1 MSRFRVPR
9 SRFRVPGSGFRVPRS
24 RFRVVRCWFYVL
36 WFACAS
42 VSSQSAQALLNRG
55 VSEFEEGRFA
65 ASAATFDELAKVIP
79 DRAPDLW
86 QRGIA
91 LYYAGRYAD
100 CRRQFESHRTVNPDD
115 VENAVWHFLCV
126 AREQSPTAARAA
138 LLPVGPDT
146 RVPMRQVYDM
156 FRGATT
162 PDAVMKAA
170 GSEADGQFY
179 GNLYVGLYLEAT
191 GQRSQALPHI
201 KAAAEDRYAAV
212 GGYMHMVARVHL
224 RTFRN

>member
-1 MSRFRVPR
+1 MSRFQVRCSRFRVR
-9 SRFRVPGSGFRVPRS
+9 GS
-24 RFRVVRCWFYVL
+24 WFLVL

-42 VSSQSAQALLNRG
+42 VSAQSAQALLNRG
-55 VSEFEEGRFA
+55 VAEFEQGRFA
-65 ASAATFDELAKVIP
+65 ASATTFDELAKMMP
-79 DRAPDLW
+79 DRAPQLW

-91 LYYAGRYAD
+91 LYYAGRFAD

-126 AREQSPTAARAA
+126 ARGQNPDAARAA
-138 LLPVGPDT
+138 LLPVGPDP
-146 RVPMRQVYDM
+146 RVPMREVDEM
-156 FRGATT
+156 FRGALT

-170 GSEADGQFY
+170 GNDGDGQFY

-191 GQRSQALPHI
+191 GHRALALPHI
-201 KAAAEDRYAAV
+201 KVAASERYATV

-224 RTFRN
+224 KVLSAGF

>member
-9 SRFRVPGSGFRVPRS
+9 SRCRVRGS
-24 RFRVVRCWFYVL
+24 WFLVL

-55 VSEFEEGRFA
+55 VAEFEQGRFV
-65 ASAATFDELAKVIP
+65 ASATAFDELAKMMP
-79 DRAPDLW
+79 DRAPHLW

-91 LYYAGRYAD
+91 LYYAGRFAD

-126 AREQSPTAARAA
+126 ARGQNPDAARAA
-138 LLPVGPDT
+138 LLPVGPDP
-146 RVPMRQVYDM
+146 RVPMREVYEM
-156 FRGATT
+156 FRGAMT
-162 PDAVMKAA
+162 PDGVMKAA
-170 GSEADGQFY
+170 GHDADGQFY

-191 GQRSQALPHI
+191 GHRALALPHI
-201 KAAAEDRYAAV
+201 TVAASDRYATV

-224 RTFRN
+224 RNW